1 MMFSYVDFRAG
12 CHLAKYWV
20 DRRLQ
25 KGLRLRFLESQF
37 LKIESMHKNNHDI
50 QYLNSEDVTVVE

>member
-12 CHLAKYWV
+12 CHLAKDWA

-50 QYLNSEDVTVVE
+50 